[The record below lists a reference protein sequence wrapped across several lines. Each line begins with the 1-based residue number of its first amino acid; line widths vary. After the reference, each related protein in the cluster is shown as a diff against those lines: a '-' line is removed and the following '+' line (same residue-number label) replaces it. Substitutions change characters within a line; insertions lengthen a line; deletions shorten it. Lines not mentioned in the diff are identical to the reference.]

1 MQKYSSTF
9 KNYGHSYTVK
19 MLDFR
24 DPAIQLNITKA
35 CIKNRLKDL
44 LVETNSF
51 KFQINLQETF
61 GKEIKFSTSIHH
73 QYVSNLRIK

>member
-1 MQKYSSTF
+1 
-9 KNYGHSYTVK
+9 

-73 QYVSNLRIK
+73 Q

>member
-1 MQKYSSTF
+1 
-9 KNYGHSYTVK
+9 
-19 MLDFR
+19 MLDLR

-73 QYVSNLRIK
+73 QYI

>member
-1 MQKYSSTF
+1 
-9 KNYGHSYTVK
+9 

-61 GKEIKFSTSIHH
+61 GKEIKFSASIHH
-73 QYVSNLRIK
+73 QYI

>member
-61 GKEIKFSTSIHH
+61 SKEMKFSPSIHH
-73 QYVSNLRIK
+73 QHMSNLRIK